1 MWHRITYLTPLLR
14 VALIVVSALG
24 LLGLG
29 IVLVSGGM
37 RGEAAAPKEDAS
49 DEPRVADIPPM
60 DREAPEN
67 VETATFALG

>member
-1 MWHRITYLTPLLR
+1 MWYRITHLTSLLR

-29 IVLVSGGM
+29 IVLASGAM
-37 RGEAAAPKEDAS
+37 RGEAAGPRGDAPE
-49 DEPRVADIPPM
+49 EPGVADIPPM